1 MEEDRVIEKW
11 RLKQKIKD
19 KTVYTIWFLLTLLP
33 LSVILLNAGDMPLG
47 TQEEGWSW
55 MYGCWCVY
63 LLVPLMG
70 CFLPRFRAETLP
82 RIADVV
88 SAVLMLYG
96 IIEAWWGLAQLWG
109 WIPSNHA
116 RFAVTGSF
124 ANPGPYSGFLAIVFP
139 VAVHECVY
147 WYLYDKKCW
156 NFLRCMGWVTLVSL
170 LLVLPAGMSRTAW
183 IAALVSAGYV
193 YVSLTPYTMAKWF
206 GPYKKITWT
215 IVAVAFVALV
225 AAGSGLY
232 HLKKDSAD
240 GRLLMWKVAASA
252 LQEHPLTGNGWNGV
266 AAVYGQA
273 QEDYFAKG
281 DYTETEARVADA
293 PEYVFNEYL
302 QVALAW
308 GIPVLVVALAVIG
321 WGIYV
326 MHQYLECGLSGGLIA
341 FAIFAFAS
349 YPLQCP
355 ALVSTLAL
363 LLFPAL
369 VRLLRPGKIKN
380 LVCFSIAWITCI
392 VCVELHLQKEY
403 IAEKYRLW
411 SKSQVLY
418 QAGMYRQAAG
428 EYRKI
433 YENPC
438 YAYPWVDWNPRF
450 LFEYARSLHKIGLW
464 DESTVILKEA
474 LKVSGDP
481 MILNLIG
488 KNESAM
494 YRFDSAEWYYRR
506 AADRVPSRIYPYYL
520 MVKLFSYRDN
530 YQPDK
535 LREAARVVLTKE
547 PKVPSTAVRQM
558 KEETR
563 KILKEKQIEL

>member
-1 MEEDRVIEKW
+1 MEVTIDCRDRLWNIG
-11 RLKQKIKD
+11 L
-19 KTVYTIWFLLTLLP
+19 FLFTLFP
-33 LSVILLNAGDMPLG
+33 MSVILMNAGDMPMG
-47 TQEEGWSW
+47 TQEGAWCW
-55 MYGCWCVY
+55 MYACWGVY
-63 LLVPLMG
+63 LHFVGVCVCSDSCRIQTGM
-70 CFLPRFRAETLP
+70 
-82 RIADVV
+82 RIAGIASV
-88 SAVLMLYG
+88 VLMLYG

-109 WIPSNHA
+109 WLPSNHA

-139 VAVHECVY
+139 VAVHECIF
-147 WYLYDKKCW
+147 WHLYDKTCW
-156 NFLRCMGWVTLVSL
+156 NFRRCMGWVTLVSL

-183 IAALVSAGYV
+183 IAALVSGAYV
-193 YVSLTPYTMAKWF
+193 YVSLMRFTVADWF
-206 GPYKKITWT
+206 VSYKKTTWT
-215 IVAVAFVALV
+215 ILAVVFVALL
-225 AAGSGLY
+225 AAGAGLY

-240 GRLLMWKVAASA
+240 GRLLMWKIAATA
-252 LQEHPLTGNGWNGV
+252 VQEHPWTGNGWNEV

-308 GIPVLVVALAVIG
+308 GVPVLVAALVLIG
-321 WGIYV
+321 CCIYTVHKDLDCGIA
-326 MHQYLECGLSGGLIA
+326 GGLIA

-355 ALVSTLAL
+355 ALVATLAML
-363 LLFPAL
+363 VFPAFVKL
-369 VRLLRPGKIKN
+369 WRRSLFRLLA
-380 LVCFSIAWITCI
+380 FSIIAVLVGMTCLWIAM
-392 VCVELHLQKEY
+392 EKDEANQ
-403 IAEKYRLW
+403 KYRQW
-411 SKSQVLY
+411 GECQMLY
-418 QAGMYRQAAG
+418 HAGMYEQAAKK
-428 EYRKI
+428 YASV

-438 YAYPWVDWNPRF
+438 CGYPGMDWNPHF
-450 LFEYARSLHKIGLW
+450 LFEFARSLHKAGLW
-464 DESTVILKEA
+464 DESTQILKVA
-474 LKVSGDP
+474 LTVSGDP
-481 MILNLIG
+481 MILDLIG

-494 YRFDSAEWYYRR
+494 YRFDSAERYYRR

-530 YQPDK
+530 YQPHK
-535 LREAARVVLTKE
+535 LREAARMVLEKE
-547 PKVPSTAVRQM
+547 PKVPSTAIRQM

>member
-1 MEEDRVIEKW
+1 MEVTIDCRDRLWNIG
-11 RLKQKIKD
+11 L
-19 KTVYTIWFLLTLLP
+19 FLFTLFP
-33 LSVILLNAGDMPLG
+33 MSVILMNAGDMPMG
-47 TQEEGWSW
+47 TQEGAWCW
-55 MYGCWCVY
+55 MYACWGVY
-63 LLVPLMG
+63 LHFVGVCVCSDSCRIQIGM
-70 CFLPRFRAETLP
+70 
-82 RIADVV
+82 RIAGIASV
-88 SAVLMLYG
+88 VLMLYG

-109 WIPSNHA
+109 WLPSNHA

-139 VAVHECVY
+139 VAVHECIF
-147 WYLYDKKCW
+147 WHLYDKTCW
-156 NFLRCMGWVTLVSL
+156 NFRRCMGWVTLVSL

-183 IAALVSAGYV
+183 IAALVSGAYV
-193 YVSLTPYTMAKWF
+193 YASLMRFTVADWFVS
-206 GPYKKITWT
+206 YKKITWT
-215 IVAVAFVALV
+215 IITVVFIGLIVA
-225 AAGSGLY
+225 GTGLY

-240 GRLLMWKVAASA
+240 GRLLMWKIAATA
-252 LQEHPLTGNGWNGV
+252 VQEHPWTGNGWNEV

-308 GIPVLVVALAVIG
+308 GVPVLVAALVLIG
-321 WGIYV
+321 CCIYTVHKDLDCGIA
-326 MHQYLECGLSGGLIA
+326 GGLIA

-355 ALVSTLAL
+355 ALVATLAML
-363 LLFPAL
+363 VFPAFVKL
-369 VRLLRPGKIKN
+369 WRRSLFRLLA
-380 LVCFSIAWITCI
+380 FSIIAVLVGMTCLWIA
-392 VCVELHLQKEY
+392 VEKDEANQ
-403 IAEKYRLW
+403 KYRQW
-411 SKSQVLY
+411 GGCQMLY
-418 QAGMYRQAAG
+418 HAGLYEQAAKK
-428 EYRKI
+428 YASV

-438 YAYPWVDWNPRF
+438 CGYLGMDWNPRF
-450 LFEYARSLHKIGLW
+450 LFEFARSLHKAGLW
-464 DESTVILKEA
+464 DESTQILKVA
-474 LKVSGDP
+474 LTVSGDP
-481 MILNLIG
+481 MILDLIG

-494 YRFDSAEWYYRR
+494 YRFDSAEQYYRR

-535 LREAARVVLTKE
+535 LREAARMVLTKE
-547 PKVPSTAVRQM
+547 PKVPSTAIRQM